1 MAAGIRSIPEI
12 LQDVLTN
19 IQDIVRAEVHLA
31 KAELGEELNRA
42 RSGGLLIGVGAV
54 AAIFSTLFLLLA
66 CVYALSLV
74 VPNWAAA
81 LIVSAAVAVAAAVTM
96 GLGLKRLKTIQAA
109 PKTAASLKETVQW
122 AKQLTKERIR
132 LKTNA
137 RT

>member
-1 MAAGIRSIPEI
+1 MTIMAAGIRSIPEI

-19 IQDIVRAEVHLA
+19 IQDIVRAEVRLA

-66 CVYALSLV
+66 CVYALGLV

-81 LIVSAAVAVAAAVTM
+81 LIVAAAVGVAAAVTLS
-96 GLGLKRLKTIQAA
+96 LGLKRLKTIQAA
-109 PKTAASLKETVQW
+109 PKTSASLKENVRW
-122 AKQLTKERIR
+122 AKQLTK
-132 LKTNA
+132 
-137 RT
+137 

>member
-19 IQDIVRAEVHLA
+19 IQDIVRAEVRLA

-66 CVYALSLV
+66 CVYALGRV

-81 LIVSAAVAVAAAVTM
+81 LIVAAAVGVAAAVTL

-109 PKTAASLKETVQW
+109 PKTAASLKENVQW
-122 AKQLTKERIR
+122 AKQLTK
-132 LKTNA
+132 
-137 RT
+137 

>member
-1 MAAGIRSIPEI
+1 MGAGIRSIPEI

-19 IQDIVRAEVHLA
+19 IQDIVRAEVRLA

-66 CVYALSLV
+66 CVYALGLV

-81 LIVSAAVAVAAAVTM
+81 LIVAAAVGVAAAVTL
-96 GLGLKRLKTIQAA
+96 GLGLKRLKTIQAV
-109 PKTAASLKETVQW
+109 PKTAASLKENVRW
-122 AKQLTKERIR
+122 AKQRTK
-132 LKTNA
+132 
-137 RT
+137 

>member
-19 IQDIVRAEVHLA
+19 IQDIVRAEVRLA
-31 KAELGEELNRA
+31 KAELGEELNAA

-66 CVYALSLV
+66 CVYALGRV

-81 LIVSAAVAVAAAVTM
+81 LIVAAAVGVAAAVTL
-96 GLGLKRLKTIQAA
+96 GIGLKRLKTIQAV
-109 PKTAASLKETVQW
+109 PKTTASLKENVQW
-122 AKQLTKERIR
+122 AKQLTK
-132 LKTNA
+132 
-137 RT
+137 

>member
-19 IQDIVRAEVHLA
+19 IQDIVRAEVRLA

-66 CVYALSLV
+66 CVYALGLI

-81 LIVSAAVAVAAAVTM
+81 LIVAAAVGVAAAVTLS
-96 GLGLKRLKTIQAA
+96 LGLKRLKTIQAA
-109 PKTAASLKETVQW
+109 PKTSASLKENVQW
-122 AKQLTKERIR
+122 AKQLTK
-132 LKTNA
+132 
-137 RT
+137 